1 MMSNTKERIISAIVM
16 AILVI
21 AAVYFGKVPTLFV
34 ILVASILCIDE
45 LLSNFVKLTRKMFV
59 YKYVMVFFSLFFMI
73 INGFKSPVSLTVFTF
88 ISLIMNT
95 FLIYYLFKIPLES
108 RFIKN
113 STQKNPAI
121 IALLVVL
128 PMLSFGIHFES
139 ESWRQVLGMLLIVT
153 YSMDTGAWFIGKNF
167 GKHKLWPSVSPKKTI
182 EGFIGGII
190 IAAVCGSIAW
200 NAFFGEF
207 RWYYSVIFAMCGA
220 MSQVGDLIQ
229 SKIKREF
236 EIKDSSNL
244 IPGHGGVYDRI
255 DSLIFLSPFFVIVV
269 KCLGQQISL

>member
-1 MMSNTKERIISAIVM
+1 MSNTKERIISAIVM
-16 AILVI
+16 ALVVI
-21 AAVYFGKVPTLFV
+21 AAVYFGKSSTLFV

-45 LLSNFVKLTRKMFV
+45 LLINFVKLNRKMFI
-59 YKYVMVFFSLFFMI
+59 YKYVVIFFSLFFI
-73 INGFKSPVSLTVFTF
+73 VINGYKSPFSLTVFTLA
-88 ISLIMNT
+88 SLVMNI
-95 FLIYYLFKIPLES
+95 FLIYYLFKIPLAS

-113 STQKNPAI
+113 STEKNPAI
-121 IALLVVL
+121 VAMLVAL

-139 ESWRQVLGMLLIVT
+139 QSWRQILGILLIVT

-190 IAAVCGSIAW
+190 IAAVCGSLAW
-200 NAFFGEF
+200 NGFFGEF
-207 RWYYSVIFAMCGA
+207 KWYYSVIFAMCGA

-269 KCLGQQISL
+269 KYLGQQISL

>member
-1 MMSNTKERIISAIVM
+1 MSNTKERIISAVVM

-21 AAVYFGKVPTLFV
+21 AAVYFGKSTTLIAV
-34 ILVASILCIDE
+34 LVASVLCIDE
-45 LLSNFVKLTRKMFV
+45 LLINFAKLNRKEFI
-59 YKYVMVFFSLFFMI
+59 YKYVMVFFSLFFI
-73 INGFKSPVSLTVFTF
+73 AINGMNARVSLNVFTMAA
-88 ISLIMNT
+88 LLMNG
-95 FLIYYLFKIPLES
+95 FLIYYLFRLPLADGFMKKSKEKKPS
-108 RFIKN
+108 
-113 STQKNPAI
+113 I
-121 IALLVVL
+121 IAVLVAV

-139 ESWRQVLGMLLIVT
+139 DAWRQILGMLLIVT
-153 YSMDTGAWFIGKNF
+153 YSMDTGAWFVGKNF
-167 GKHKLWPSVSPKKTI
+167 GKHKLWPAVSPKKTV

-190 IAAVCGSIAW
+190 IAAVCGSLAW
-200 NAFFGEF
+200 NLFFGEF
-207 RWYYSVIFAMCGA
+207 RWYYSVIFGLCGA

-269 KCLGQQISL
+269 KYLGQQIPV

>member
-1 MMSNTKERIISAIVM
+1 MSNTKERIISAIVM
-16 AILVI
+16 ALVVI
-21 AAVYFGKVPTLFV
+21 AAVYFGRSTTLFV
-34 ILVASILCIDE
+34 ILIASILCIDE
-45 LLSNFVKLTRKMFV
+45 LLVNFVKLTRKAFS
-59 YKYVMVFFSLFFMI
+59 YKYVIILFSLFFVI
-73 INGFKSPVSLTVFTF
+73 INGFKSPISLTVFTLA
-88 ISLIMNT
+88 SLVMNAS
-95 FLIYYLFKIPLES
+95 LVYYLFKIPLAS

-113 STQKNPAI
+113 NTEKNPAI
-121 IALLVVL
+121 IAMLVAL

-139 ESWRQVLGMLLIVT
+139 QSWRQILGMLLIVT

-167 GKHKLWPSVSPKKTI
+167 GKHKLWPSISPKKTI

-200 NAFFGEF
+200 NGFFGEF
-207 RWYYSVIFAMCGA
+207 KWYYSVIFAMCGA

-269 KCLGQQISL
+269 KYLGQQISL